1 MPQSDLSTDPK
12 SAGSGRPA
20 GIRRGCVLV
29 LSMHRS
35 GTSGLTRLISMMGA
49 SLPATLMRA
58 ASDNETGF
66 WESPLV
72 ADCNDALLRAL
83 GSSWEDWR
91 HLDADTMPAGLRA
104 GFVQDFVGVYI
115 KEFGA
120 APLTVLKDP
129 RICRIYPLWAEVF
142 DQLEIDPCPVLPLR
156 NPLEVAASLRLRNGF
171 ETAHGL
177 LLWCRHMIEAER
189 RTRGMARAW
198 VDFAELLAEPE
209 TSLRRVVHLLRPR
222 WPQLQPPD
230 LAAVSD
236 FLNSELRHHRWT
248 QEHVDQQLE
257 VPRIPGE
264 IYQALRALSNN
275 DGDAAVFERLDR
287 LVVEFEAVAQ
297 PAARFWLREQAVRCD
312 LDATN
317 RLLAERTRALDDRAA
332 TEAFIAERVNDLGDR
347 IYTALTHEIG
357 QMAQSQS
364 AASLAVQGRLDD
376 GLRGLGDRIYTALTH
391 EIGQMAQSQSAAS
404 LAVQGHLDDGLRGL
418 GDRIYTA
425 LTYELSTVRSGQ
437 HTLMQGLERLAE
449 TTRLEADLRDE
460 LERERA
466 RSARLADDLL
476 AARDTLESCFSGLAA
491 RTDGDAAIGGRLD
504 LPASLA
510 PLAARAGVLHA
521 GLVAE
526 NQALQAAIERLSDRL
541 DRILADD
548 PGGVADGD

>member
-1 MPQSDLSTDPK
+1 
-12 SAGSGRPA
+12 
-20 GIRRGCVLV
+20 
-29 LSMHRS
+29 MHRS

-364 AASLAVQGRLDD
+364 AASLAVQGHLDD

>member
-1 MPQSDLSTDPK
+1 
-12 SAGSGRPA
+12 
-20 GIRRGCVLV
+20 
-29 LSMHRS
+29 MHRS

-364 AASLAVQGRLDD
+364 AASLAVQG
-376 GLRGLGDRIYTALTH
+376 
-391 EIGQMAQSQSAAS
+391 
-404 LAVQGHLDDGLRGL
+404 HLDDGLRGL

>member
-1 MPQSDLSTDPK
+1 
-12 SAGSGRPA
+12 
-20 GIRRGCVLV
+20 
-29 LSMHRS
+29 
-35 GTSGLTRLISMMGA
+35 
-49 SLPATLMRA
+49 
-58 ASDNETGF
+58 
-66 WESPLV
+66 
-72 ADCNDALLRAL
+72 
-83 GSSWEDWR
+83 
-91 HLDADTMPAGLRA
+91 
-104 GFVQDFVGVYI
+104 
-115 KEFGA
+115 
-120 APLTVLKDP
+120 
-129 RICRIYPLWAEVF
+129 
-142 DQLEIDPCPVLPLR
+142 
-156 NPLEVAASLRLRNGF
+156 
-171 ETAHGL
+171 
-177 LLWCRHMIEAER
+177 
-189 RTRGMARAW
+189 
-198 VDFAELLAEPE
+198 
-209 TSLRRVVHLLRPR
+209 
-222 WPQLQPPD
+222 
-230 LAAVSD
+230 
-236 FLNSELRHHRWT
+236 
-248 QEHVDQQLE
+248 
-257 VPRIPGE
+257 
-264 IYQALRALSNN
+264 
-275 DGDAAVFERLDR
+275 
-287 LVVEFEAVAQ
+287 
-297 PAARFWLREQAVRCD
+297 
-312 LDATN
+312 
-317 RLLAERTRALDDRAA
+317 
-332 TEAFIAERVNDLGDR
+332 
-347 IYTALTHEIG
+347 
-357 QMAQSQS
+357 MAQSQS
-364 AASLAVQGRLDD
+364 AASLAVQGHLDD